1 MTKAQRKSN
10 ARKQELRRRKKPK
23 RQPKISRGPHGL
35 SIPEAGAMIG
45 LGRAASYQAAGEGK
59 IPVLEFGALKIVPR
73 AKWLQMLGADVGATD
88 AA

>member
-1 MTKAQRKSN
+1 MTQTRSKFKTRKPE
-10 ARKQELRRRKKPK
+10 AGGRKKAK
-23 RQPKISRGPHGL
+23 RQPKISRGPYGL

-59 IPVLEFGALKIVPR
+59 IPVLEFGSLKIVP
-73 AKWLQMLGADVGATD
+73 KLEWLKRIGAGD